1 MVKTNDPRR
10 PNLRLT
16 LFGRVEKF
24 ASIEPGF
31 VYFRGEAG
39 DVEAVELEVTPN
51 SIAGFRI
58 TGVAADKP
66 HLFSA
71 TLVEP
76 CTKDNAPCRI
86 RVINRRMDA
95 GKYIGVIR
103 VKTDSRIQPS
113 FAIVVRANLS

>member
-24 ASIEPGF
+24 ASVEPRF
-31 VYFRGEAG
+31 VYFRGEAE
-39 DVEAVELEVTPN
+39 DVEAIEIEVTPN
-51 SIAGFRI
+51 SISGFRI

-66 HLFSA
+66 HLFTA
-71 TLVEP
+71 ELVDVCKKE
-76 CTKDNAPCRI
+76 NSPCRI
-86 RVINRRMDA
+86 RVINRRTDA
-95 GKYIGVIR
+95 GKYNGVIH
-103 VKTDSRIQPS
+103 VKTDSRVQPS